1 MLKFTVRI
9 VYFFYGGKGMQ
20 KNEICVTVQPSEKD
34 FFWINNILSGMLK
47 MATRQE
53 CVLKYVD
60 EDNLCKIEKGAPVL
74 IVGYTYR
81 WVKDMAEVIVKS
93 GGKPIVVG
101 ACLHPDLKEHCNGV
115 DFELTEIVRY
125 VIFYLEQA
133 GCKRTALLGVNRSS
147 IADREKEKTILS
159 MNKDTCDIFVCEKTL
174 SLCVDDFI
182 ENYKQN
188 RYDGVLCVN
197 DTVAIFLINKL
208 RAIGIRVPEDIM
220 VVGIGN
226 SNLGQRHDIP
236 ITSVNFDYFEMGRQA
251 IRVWRFVR
259 KNNVSARL
267 ILSLPCELI
276 IRGSTANFSPQDS
289 ATESDYDFGDGNEAY
304 YYDPDVQS
312 IIRIEAFLENCDDID
327 RDILYCLTE
336 NLTYT
341 EMAEKLMLTDR
352 AIKYRVAKMI
362 KNFGAEKRED
372 LSDIMKSLLNS
383 ELK

>member
-1 MLKFTVRI
+1 
-9 VYFFYGGKGMQ
+9 MQ
-20 KNEICVTVQPSEKD
+20 KNEICVTVQPSEKE

-47 MATRQE
+47 MAARQE
-53 CVLKYVD
+53 CVLRYVD
-60 EDNLCKIEKGAPVL
+60 ESTICETAKGVPIL

-81 WVKDMAEVIVKS
+81 WVKGMAETVVKY
-93 GGKPIVVG
+93 GGKPIIVG
-101 ACLHPDLKEHCNGV
+101 ACLHPDLKENCNGV
-115 DFELTEIVRY
+115 DFELTEIVRH

-159 MNKDTCDIFVCEKTL
+159 MKKDTCDVFVCEKSL

-182 ENYKQN
+182 ESYKQN
-188 RYDGVLCVN
+188 HYDGVLCVN
-197 DTVAIFLINKL
+197 DTVAIFLINRL
-208 RAIGIRVPEDIM
+208 RAVGIRVPEDIM

-236 ITSVNFDYFEMGRQA
+236 ITSVNFDYSEMGRQA

-267 ILSLPCELI
+267 TLSLPCQLI
-276 IRGSTANFSPQDS
+276 IRGSTANFNLKDCAP
-289 ATESDYDFGDGNEAY
+289 EPDYDFDDGNEAY

-341 EMAEKLMLTDR
+341 EMAEKLKLTDR

-362 KNFGAEKRED
+362 KNFGAVKRED

>member
-1 MLKFTVRI
+1 
-9 VYFFYGGKGMQ
+9 MQ
-20 KNEICVTVQPSEKD
+20 KNEVCVTVQPSEKD
-34 FFWINNILSGMLK
+34 FFWINNILNGMLK

-53 CVLKYVD
+53 CVLKYINESD
-60 EDNLCKIEKGAPVL
+60 LNKTDNGSPVL

-81 WVKDMAEVIVKS
+81 WVKNMAEAVIKN

-101 ACLHPDLKEHCNGV
+101 ACLHPDLKENCNGV
-115 DFELTEIVRY
+115 DFEITEIVRD

-133 GCKRTALLGVNRSS
+133 GCKRIALLGVNRSS

-159 MNKDTCDIFVCEKTL
+159 LNKDNCDIFVCEKSL
-174 SLCVDDFI
+174 SLCVEEFI
-182 ENYKQN
+182 ESYKKN
-188 RYDGVLCVN
+188 HYNGVLCVN

-208 RAIGIRVPEDIM
+208 RTVGIRVPEDIM

-236 ITSVNFDYFEMGRQA
+236 ITSVNFDYTEMGKQA

-267 ILSLPCELI
+267 TLSLPCELI
-276 IRGSTANFSPQDS
+276 IRGSTANFNLLNS
-289 ATESDYDFGDGNEAY
+289 APEPDYDFGDGNEAY

-341 EMAEKLMLTDR
+341 EMAEKLKLTDR

-362 KNFGAEKRED
+362 KNFGAGKRED

-383 ELK
+383 EFK

>member
-1 MLKFTVRI
+1 
-9 VYFFYGGKGMQ
+9 MQ
-20 KNEICVTVQPSEKD
+20 KNEICVTVQPSEKE

-47 MATRQE
+47 MAARQE
-53 CVLKYVD
+53 CVLRYVD
-60 EDNLCKIEKGAPVL
+60 ESTIHETAKGVPIL

-81 WVKDMAEVIVKS
+81 WVKAMAETVVKY
-93 GGKPIVVG
+93 GGKPIIVG
-101 ACLHPDLKEHCNGV
+101 ACLHPDLKENCNGV
-115 DFELTEIVRY
+115 DFELTEIVRH

-159 MNKDTCDIFVCEKTL
+159 MRKDTCDVFVCEKSL

-182 ENYKQN
+182 ESYKQN

-197 DTVAIFLINKL
+197 DTVAIFLINRL
-208 RAIGIRVPEDIM
+208 RAVGIRVPEDIM

-267 ILSLPCELI
+267 TLSLPCELI
-276 IRGSTANFSPQDS
+276 IRGSTANFNLNDPLP
-289 ATESDYDFGDGNEAY
+289 EPDYDFDDGNEAY

-341 EMAEKLMLTDR
+341 EMAEKLKLTDR

-362 KNFGAEKRED
+362 KNFGAVKRED